1 MIYNQVKV
9 RLDRVQEDGSTKQVS
24 EVYLVETAH
33 FGVAERTV
41 QEEIAPTASGDFD
54 IVAIARKSYE
64 EIIAS
69 KLGEEISD
77 RWYKC
82 KVNLITLNERNGREV
97 KTPSYFLVQSASA
110 LTAHKAVDE
119 FMSDSIS
126 DYDVEQVEETKIL
139 EVFGVKQ

>member
-119 FMSDSIS
+119 FMSDLIS

>member
-1 MIYNQVKV
+1 MIYCQVKA
-9 RLDRVQEDGSTKQVS
+9 RLDKVQEDGSLKQVS
-24 EVYLVETAH
+24 EVYLVETAY